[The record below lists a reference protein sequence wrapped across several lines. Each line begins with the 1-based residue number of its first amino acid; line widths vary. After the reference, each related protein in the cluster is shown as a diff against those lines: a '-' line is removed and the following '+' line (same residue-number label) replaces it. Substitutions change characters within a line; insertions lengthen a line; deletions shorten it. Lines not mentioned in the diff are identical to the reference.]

1 MDSKLDIP
9 LHGYSLNIVKRCG
22 PALSDILSCKFGC
35 VATFDGVDFERDR
48 SIASLTVAKE
58 KRYAVSLP
66 MGVQVSVWKA
76 DLTKLKVDAVVNA
89 ANSRLQHYG
98 GLAQAL
104 SEAGGP
110 KIQRESD
117 DYVKKHG
124 KLRTGEAIV
133 SDAGTL
139 PCNKIIHAVGP
150 DLPLHPSKSEMSQAK
165 SLLEKAIWS
174 ILDKVKENCLT
185 TVAIPAIS
193 SGLFHY
199 PLPEC
204 ADTIVS
210 TVKHYYETSSSKGH
224 RPKEI
229 FFVNHDEPTV
239 KEMER
244 ACHQILA
251 NQKPVTHSQ
260 ATGSASRGPA
270 NTSSPTVQI
279 GNVLLKLRKD
289 KLEEQHTDVIVN
301 TAATNRDLSIG
312 QISKVLLQKAGYEM
326 QKEIRKASK
335 NGCVIPTG
343 SYKLPCK
350 EVYHT
355 FCIEKEFPT
364 APQVLFNSV
373 SECLQR
379 AATRRHKSIAFPAI
393 GTGAL
398 GFAKA
403 ESAGIMLD
411 AVTAFTQLC
420 PEMMEVHFVIFPTD
434 HDAFQAFE
442 EKMRSLQQR
451 HSSAS
456 HHSPTPALPREDFHG
471 SRAPTPQ
478 ISLTAASE
486 ESTREAKKWLTDL
499 LYKSSGTIE
508 ICNNFI
514 QHFSEKEYRQLTRLT
529 KKGVSIEEFL
539 AEGHACIAINGRSHE
554 DVVMTALQVEAML
567 CTIQKKF
574 VSEEESE
581 LETLTA
587 NEVSF
592 PKRTPLDHSSRE
604 FSDRQ
609 FAFENHR
616 LRVLKVVK
624 VENPTLGLLFNLKKK
639 QLGCSTSQTMF
650 QRIPAQFCEM
660 VSHVGFHVECA
671 PPEDPAYG
679 DGIYFTGTVRT
690 AMKMWKERNEEYLYF
705 VEAEVLTGDSTAGK
719 PGLILPPAKGTDPHI
734 LYDSVTGGSDVAVIF
749 SGYQALPRYII
760 TCKRS

>member
-1 MDSKLDIP
+1 MESKLDIP
-9 LHGYSLNIVKRCG
+9 LHGYSVNIVKHCG
-22 PALSDILSCKFGC
+22 PGLSEIFSSKFGC
-35 VATFDGVDFERDR
+35 VATFEGVEFERDW
-48 SIASLTVAKE
+48 SIASPTVAPE
-58 KRYAVSLP
+58 KRCAVSLP
-66 MGVQVSVWKA
+66 MGVQASVWKA
-76 DLTKLKVDAVVNA
+76 DLTKFPVEAVVNA
-89 ANSRLQHYG
+89 ANSHLQHWG

-110 KIQRESD
+110 TIQRECA
-117 DYVKKHG
+117 DYVKKYG
-124 KLRTGEAIV
+124 DLKTGEAIV
-133 SDAGTL
+133 SDAGL
-139 PCNKIIHAVGP
+139 LQCKKIIHAVGP
-150 DLPLHPSKSEMSQAK
+150 DLPRHPSKPDVSQAK
-165 SLLEKAIWS
+165 PLLEKAIKS
-174 ILDKVKENCLT
+174 ILDKVKENQLT

-204 ADTIVS
+204 ADTIVL
-210 TVKHYYETSSSKGH
+210 TVKHYYEKSSSKGH
-224 RPKEI
+224 HPKQI

-244 ACHQILA
+244 ACRQIVG
-251 NQKPVTHSQ
+251 NQKPVTYSH
-260 ATGSASRGPA
+260 AAA
-270 NTSSPTVQI
+270 NTSRGSANTSPPTVQI
-279 GNVLLKLRKD
+279 GNVLLKLTSD
-289 KLEEQHTDVIVN
+289 KLEEQQTDVIVN
-301 TAATNRDLSIG
+301 TAAANRDLSSG
-312 QISKVLLQKAGYEM
+312 QISRVLLQKAGYEM
-326 QKEIRKASK
+326 QKEISKAPK
-335 NGCVIPTG
+335 NGCVIPTR
-343 SYKLPCK
+343 SYKMQCK

-355 FCIEKEFPT
+355 FCIEKGWAT
-364 APQVLFNSV
+364 APKILFDSV

-379 AATRRHKSIAFPAI
+379 AAASQHKSIAFPAI

-398 GFAKA
+398 GFTKA

-411 AVTAFTQLC
+411 AVAAFAPSC
-420 PEMMEVHFVIFPTD
+420 PRMMEVHFVIFPSD
-434 HDAFQAFE
+434 HDTFQAFE
-442 EKMRSLQQR
+442 KKIRSLQ

-456 HHSPTPALPREDFHG
+456 HHSSTPALRREDFHG

-478 ISLTAASE
+478 ISLTGLSE
-486 ESTREAKKWLTDL
+486 ESTHEAKKWLTDL
-499 LYKSSGTIE
+499 LFKSSGTVK

-539 AEGHACIAINGRSHE
+539 AKGHACITIDGDSHE

-574 VSEEESE
+574 VSEEKSE

-592 PKRTPLDHSSRE
+592 PKKTPLDHGRE

-609 FAFENHR
+609 TAFKNSG
-616 LRVLKVVK
+616 LRILKVIK
-624 VENPTLGLLFNLKKK
+624 VENSTLELLFDLKKQ

-650 QRIPAQFCEM
+650 QCIPAQFCEM
-660 VSHVGFHVECA
+660 VSHVGFHAECA

-690 AMKMWKERNEEYLYF
+690 AMKTWKERNEEYLYF

-719 PGLILPPAKGTDPHI
+719 PGLILPPAKGKDPHI

-760 TCKRS
+760 TCKRV